1 MKLLLEN
8 WRKLL
13 EAETQEKTYGAL
25 SQMMK
30 VSLPDFESFLELKY
44 PNELE
49 ELKAEDL
56 LDAFHQFSMIYKEKN
71 PAKGY
76 VPPRGFLDNLE
87 WVKENYPEAFS
98 EQPTGD
104 STKIGTAEARSLI
117 NQMYEDLRSLDSTFA
132 TPKARAEYE
141 RAFAAINKLKNKI
154 K

>member
-30 VSLPDFESFLELKY
+30 VPLPDFESFLELKY
-44 PNELE
+44 PDELE
-49 ELKAEDL
+49 ELKAGGV
-56 LDAFHQFSMIYKEKN
+56 LDSFHQFSMIFKEKN
-71 PAKGY
+71 PAKGF
-76 VPPRGFLDNLE
+76 VPPRSLLDNLE
-87 WVKENYPEAFS
+87 WVKANYPEAFS

-104 STKIGTAEARSLI
+104 STKIGTAKARSLI

-132 TPKARAEYE
+132 TPKFRGEYE
-141 RAFAAINKLKNKI
+141 SALAAINELKNRI